1 MSLVAV
7 LDADQ
12 AGFLRSETSLTQT
25 AGRAARNVDGEVI
38 LYADNLTPAIEHTIN
53 ETKRRRK
60 IQMTYNETNNITPV
74 TIQKAIRD
82 MIDQNAPEEAKNLQ
96 VAEPPTPY
104 KTESEEQDN
113 ETLIAEL
120 KVKMQKAA
128 IEMKFEDAAIF
139 RDQIIALEAKQT

>member
-1 MSLVAV
+1 MFAKNKLLPRIVIINGAV
-7 LDADQ
+7 SPPILA
-12 AGFLRSETSLTQT
+12 T
-25 AGRAARNVDGEVI
+25 A
-38 LYADNLTPAIEHTIN
+38 
-53 ETKRRRK
+53 
-60 IQMTYNETNNITPV
+60 NITPV

-82 MIDQNAPEEAKNLQ
+82 MIDQNAPEEAKTLQ
-96 VAEPPTPY
+96 VAEPPTSY
-104 KTESEEQDN
+104 KTEPEEQDN

>member
-82 MIDQNAPEEAKNLQ
+82 MIDQNAPEEVENLQ

-128 IEMKFEDAAIF
+128 IEVKFEDAAIF